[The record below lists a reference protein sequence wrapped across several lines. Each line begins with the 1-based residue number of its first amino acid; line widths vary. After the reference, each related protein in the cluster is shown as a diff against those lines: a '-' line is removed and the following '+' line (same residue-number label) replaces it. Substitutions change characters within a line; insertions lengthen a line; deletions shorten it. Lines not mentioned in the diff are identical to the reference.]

1 MHPELMHVPEEVKS
15 AIQLG
20 TQAFDETAPVEL
32 WANDSAE
39 AVDIVIRAVYRQ
51 VLGNAHVMES
61 ERAAV
66 TDAESLLHNHQI
78 SVRGFIRA
86 IAKSE
91 LYRSRFFEPC
101 SRSRFIE
108 LNFKH
113 LLGRAPNSYSDI
125 ADHGNILETDGFEA
139 EIDSY
144 LDSDEYILAFGEN
157 TVPYYRGHQSPTGQ
171 KVAGF
176 ANLLKLLRGN
186 ASNDNNPIYYQSQAR
201 LTQALMAE
209 QLDAIAPLS
218 SPADITH
225 TPTFLQTEL
234 ELTPEQIANKQTF
247 KGYEPF
253 RQTSPVELVPGASK
267 DEIEVVI
274 RAVYRQVMGNAHI
287 MESERLVVPE
297 SKLRSGELTVR
308 EFVRQVAK
316 SELYQS
322 RFTDCYRYR
331 AMELHFKHLLG
342 RTPQSFD
349 EMKVHSAILDTEGYE
364 ADIDSYINSD
374 EYNNAFGENIVPYY
388 RGYNS
393 APGQTMVEFTNML
406 HLLKGASS
414 SDKDLTDN
422 RPRVANGMLPYQE
435 PKVSKPRDAQEILSE
450 IFKFTPSDT
459 APTTPAEPAT
469 QESEQDVVI
478 AKLQQQLAALRP
490 SASIGEF
497 VLRQGTQPKAVLGS
511 NLSQQTDEK
520 AALIE
525 RLQGELMA
533 AQALATIG
541 ANRLNKWQQR
551 NFR

>member
-1 MHPELMHVPEEVKS
+1 MVSTFASPATNT
-15 AIQLG
+15 AISLG
-20 TQAFDETAPVEL
+20 TQCFDETEPVQL
-32 WANDSAE
+32 WLNDSLE
-39 AVDIVIRAVYRQ
+39 TINVVIRAIYKQ
-51 VLGNAHVMES
+51 VFGNSHVMES
-61 ERAAV
+61 ERTAL
-66 TDAESLLHNHQI
+66 TDAESQLRNHTI
-78 SVRGFIRA
+78 TVREFIRQ

-113 LLGRAPNSYSDI
+113 LLGRAPNDYSDI
-125 ADHGNILETDGFEA
+125 ADHSNILETAGFDA
-139 EIDSY
+139 EIDTY
-144 LDSDEYILAFGEN
+144 LDSEEYLLSFGEN

-186 ASNDNNPIYYQSQAR
+186 ASNDNTPAYYQSQAR
-201 LTQALMAE
+201 LIQALMA
-209 QLDAIAPLS
+209 DHVGAIAPVS
-218 SPADITH
+218 RPATHSPM
-225 TPTFLQTEL
+225 FLQAEPK
-234 ELTPEQIANKQTF
+234 LTQAQITSQKTV
-247 KGYEPF
+247 KGYESF
-253 RQTSPVELVPGASK
+253 RQTPPVELVPGASE
-267 DEIEVVI
+267 DDIEIVI

-297 SKLRSGELTVR
+297 SQLKNGELSVR

-342 RTPQSFD
+342 RAPQDFS
-349 EMKVHSAILDTEGYE
+349 EMKAHSAILDTQGYE
-364 ADIDSYINSD
+364 ADIDSYLDSD

-393 APGQTMVEFTNML
+393 TPGQTMVEFANML

-422 RPRVANGMLPYQE
+422 RPRVTNGILPYQE
-435 PKVSKPRDAQEILSE
+435 PKVSKPRDAQEILAE
-450 IFKFTPSDT
+450 VFKFTPST
-459 APTTPAEPAT
+459 TTPVTPVPQT
-469 QESEQDVVI
+469 QESEQDLLI

-490 SASIGEF
+490 SANIGAS
-497 VLRQGTQPKAVLGS
+497 VLRKGAQPLTVAG
-511 NLSQQTDEK
+511 NQPFAQADEK
-520 AALIE
+520 AALIQ
-525 RLQGELMA
+525 RLRGELME

-541 ANRLNKWQQR
+541 SNRLNKWQQR